1 MFAKMVSM
9 ARTPEEAKAE
19 VAKYDAP
26 SPASVASVPTYP
38 YGLCISLDEETMEKL
53 GMDGEMPSVG
63 EVMQFTAMAKVT
75 SASINEREKS
85 DGTKEQC
92 CRLELQITDMGV
104 PAPDMASQSVEKS
117 AQRRKRFYGATMAAD
132 ADDDDE

>member
-1 MFAKMVSM
+1 MFAKMISM

-19 VAKYDAP
+19 VAKYDSP
-26 SPASVASVPTYP
+26 SPVTTASVPTYP
-38 YGLCISLDEETMEKL
+38 YGLCLSLDEETMKKL
-53 GMDGEMPSVG
+53 GMEGEMPSVG

-85 DGTKEQC
+85 DGSKEQC

-104 PAPDMASQSVEKS
+104 PAPDLAGQSMAKS
-117 AQRRKRFYGATMAAD
+117 EQRRKRFYPAMAAD
-132 ADDDDE
+132 TDDDGE

>member
-19 VAKYDAP
+19 VAKYDGP
-26 SPASVASVPTYP
+26 SPASVSSVPTYP

-53 GMDGEMPSVG
+53 GMAGEMPSVG

-85 DGTKEQC
+85 DGSKEQC
-92 CRLELQITDMGV
+92 CRIELQITDMGV
-104 PAPDMASQSVEKS
+104 PAPDLAGQSMAKS
-117 AQRRKRFYGATMAAD
+117 EQRRKRFYPAMAAD
-132 ADDDDE
+132 SNGDDE